1 MGEGDR
7 LRCAQSVS
15 VRAATNRSG
24 LLVGE
29 GTAYAVRSLCPSEP
43 RLTGV
48 VFSWER
54 GTAYAVRG
62 SAGQKTAY
70 VARLGPTVAVNVR

>member
-1 MGEGDR
+1 M
-7 LRCAQSVS
+7 
-15 VRAATNRSG
+15 
-24 LLVGE
+24 GE